1 MSIEKTIANLIQLEK
16 ILPTILSE
24 QAKNFFQ
31 DSFVNQGFTDK
42 TLVKWQPSRAAK
54 RRGGATLVDSGI
66 LRGAIMVSSLTPSSF
81 SIGVRGDIK
90 YAEQHNKGTK
100 GQVKRQFI
108 GSSERLRKLMIAR
121 INREVRR
128 SIE

>member
-1 MSIEKTIANLIQLEK
+1 MSIQKTIANLIQLEK

-31 DSFVNQGFTDK
+31 DSFTNQGFTDK
-42 TLVKWQPSRAAK
+42 TLIKWQPSRVAK
-54 RRGGATLVDSGI
+54 KRGGATLVDSGR
-66 LRGAIMVSSLTPSSF
+66 LRGSIRVTNVTSNSF
-81 SIGVRGDIK
+81 RVGSDVP
-90 YAEQHNKGTK
+90 YAEQHNDGKK

-128 SIE
+128 AIE

>member
-42 TLVKWQPSRAAK
+42 TLVKWQQSRAAK
-54 RRGGATLVDSGI
+54 RRGGATLVDSGR
-66 LRGAIMVSSLTPSSF
+66 LRGSIRVTNVNQNSF
-81 SIGVRGDIK
+81 RVGSDVP
-90 YAEQHNKGTK
+90 YAEQHNEGKK

-121 INREVRR
+121 INREVRKA
-128 SIE
+128 IE